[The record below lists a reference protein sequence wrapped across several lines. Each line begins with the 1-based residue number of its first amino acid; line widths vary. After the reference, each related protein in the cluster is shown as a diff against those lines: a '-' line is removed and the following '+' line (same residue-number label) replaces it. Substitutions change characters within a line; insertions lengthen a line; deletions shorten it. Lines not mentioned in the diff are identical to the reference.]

1 MKKQGT
7 RIVPR
12 IALTALLAI
21 FLVGCN
27 QSQSPTQPP
36 PPSTFSIGAGDQ

>member
-12 IALTALLAI
+12 IALAALLAI
-21 FLVGCN
+21 FLVGCD
-27 QSQSPTQPP
+27 QIQSPTKPP
-36 PPSTFSIGAGDQ
+36 PPGTFSIAVNYP